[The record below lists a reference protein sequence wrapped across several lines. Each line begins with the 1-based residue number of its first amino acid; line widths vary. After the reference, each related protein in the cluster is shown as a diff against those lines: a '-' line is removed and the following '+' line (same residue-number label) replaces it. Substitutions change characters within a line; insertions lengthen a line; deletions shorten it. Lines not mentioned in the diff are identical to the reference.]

1 MASAQRPNAILRS
14 ERMARPT
21 AYGLLGGALAYTKQS
36 RLGLK
41 LSVYGGTANA
51 NDRIR

>member
-1 MASAQRPNAILRS
+1 
-14 ERMARPT
+14 MARPT
-21 AYGLLGGALAYTKQS
+21 AYGLLGDALAYTKQS